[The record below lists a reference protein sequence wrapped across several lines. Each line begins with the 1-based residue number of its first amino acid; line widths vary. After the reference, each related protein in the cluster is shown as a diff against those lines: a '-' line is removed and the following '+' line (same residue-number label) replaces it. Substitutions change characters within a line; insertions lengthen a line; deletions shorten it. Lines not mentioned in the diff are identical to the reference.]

1 MQRSLNRFR
10 NGGKPV
16 DLVELA
22 RELLAAETAIDPMLA
37 RRIVGLALDRE
48 PQSLPD
54 RLRPG
59 DLRSDAEIEVV
70 DREITTADFVVVDL
84 ETTASRPCCGR
95 PESCRAPSSH

>member
-10 NGGKPV
+10 DGGKPV

-22 RELLAAETAIDPMLA
+22 QQLLAAETAIDPMLA

-54 RLRPG
+54 RLSPG
-59 DLRSDAEIEVV
+59 DLRSDAEIESKSG
-70 DREITTADFVVVDL
+70 RSESRSSRSS
-84 ETTASRPCCGR
+84 TASRPCCGH
-95 PESCRAPSSH
+95 PGSCRARSLH